1 MTAPDTNRYADDPLA
16 ELLRRAANGDRDAA
30 VAFHAERNHRAA
42 CLRAASAEAHH
53 HVRTRLLRNA
63 QHRREARNAR

>member
-1 MTAPDTNRYADDPLA
+1 MTTPDTTNRYAADPLA

-30 VAFHAERNHRAA
+30 AAFHAERNHRAA

-53 HVRTRLLRNA
+53 YVRTRLFRNA
-63 QHRREARNAR
+63 QHHREARS